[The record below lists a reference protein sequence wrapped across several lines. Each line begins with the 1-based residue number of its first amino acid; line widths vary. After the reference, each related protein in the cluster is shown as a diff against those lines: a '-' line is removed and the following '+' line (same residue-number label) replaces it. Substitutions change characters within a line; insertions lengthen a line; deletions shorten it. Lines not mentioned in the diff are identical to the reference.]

1 MHELRTG
8 RMIFCE
14 IEGLERRKLLEHH
27 RALTPGARLV
37 DREAAIV
44 VAQRR
49 FDMGLPARHVISREH
64 ALVGLAGRI
73 HARTRAAEVVDRLG
87 DETLRPAPARR
98 LDLGNAITA

>member
-1 MHELRTG
+1 MHELRAG

-14 IEGLERRKLLEHH
+14 IEGLEQRKLLEHH
-27 RALTPGARLV
+27 RALTPRARRV

-64 ALVGLAGRI
+64 AVVRLAGRI
-73 HARTRAAEVVDRLG
+73 HARTRAAEAVDGLG
-87 DETLRPAPARR
+87 NKNLRPEYPRR
-98 LDLGNAITA
+98 LAISNAGT